1 MNTPETQEPSNNH
14 HAPSGEASG
23 APETAAGDHM
33 SSNLDRVEEFMDDVG
48 KKVGDFT
55 SKIGVHLARL
65 ASHVREAAE
74 DCWAEAQS
82 IRRGE
87 PQEEQGPPNPPTTT

>member
-1 MNTPETQEPSNNH
+1 MNTPETSESNNNH
-14 HAPSGEASG
+14 HIPPG
-23 APETAAGDHM
+23 APEATASDNVQ
-33 SSNLDRVEEFMDDVG
+33 SNLDRVEEFMDDVG
-48 KKVGDFT
+48 KKVGAFT

-87 PQEEQGPPNPPTTT
+87 PQGESQEEQGPPNPPTTT